1 MIKLKDLL
9 IGTKQTL
16 TETGI
21 RNINALTATRK
32 EAVMYFHMDLDG
44 VTTAIGMK
52 AYLERYG
59 VKLVKCE
66 KIQYGVM

>member
-1 MIKLKDLL
+1 MIKLKNLL
-9 IGTKQTL
+9 TDAKQPL

-59 VKLVKCE
+59 VRLVK
-66 KIQYGVM
+66 